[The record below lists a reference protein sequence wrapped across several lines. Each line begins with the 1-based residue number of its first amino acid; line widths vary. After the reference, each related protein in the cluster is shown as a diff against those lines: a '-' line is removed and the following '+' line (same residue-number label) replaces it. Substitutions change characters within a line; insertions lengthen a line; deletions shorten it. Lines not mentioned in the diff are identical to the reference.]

1 MGVRHG
7 EFDACCIAE
16 IRSDVTATRKGVC
29 AAIGRR
35 DFKSTL
41 EQTQRR
47 LGQSRTVKSGAN
59 HQQSDLIF
67 GLERRQ
73 GRDVGR
79 ESRNNQQMYWHETR
93 GGST

>member
-1 MGVRHG
+1 MASSMR
-7 EFDACCIAE
+7 AALL
-16 IRSDVTATRKGVC
+16 RSDKVFPRRVKVFVRATGQ
-29 AAIGRR
+29 R

-41 EQTQRR
+41 EQTQQR
-47 LGQSRTVKSGAN
+47 LGQSRSVKSGAD
-59 HQQSDLIF
+59 HEQSDLMF
-67 GLERRQ
+67 GLERRH